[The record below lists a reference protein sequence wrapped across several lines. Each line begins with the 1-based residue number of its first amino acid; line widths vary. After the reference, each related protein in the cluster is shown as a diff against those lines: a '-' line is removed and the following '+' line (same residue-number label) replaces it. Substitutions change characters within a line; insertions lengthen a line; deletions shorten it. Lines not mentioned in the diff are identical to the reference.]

1 MKSTIKSVMPAMVPK
16 KLSVMASVEVT
27 SEMASPEMTTSVM
40 FSAMMLRQCRLC
52 HKEKPRKNGRGR
64 QMLDHIPLP

>member
-1 MKSTIKSVMPAMVPK
+1 MPTMVPAK
-16 KLSVMASVEVT
+16 PAVVTSVEVT
-27 SEMASPEMTTSVM
+27 SEMVASSEMTTSKMTTSVM